1 MYTPRSC
8 RSGHGPFDWRN
19 EATII
24 ALPPETASD
33 ARKLSEAA
41 LPIAMMKQAP
51 APTACTAVRQLLLE
65 NTTEEPCAPESTRFA
80 VRFGQSRL
88 LAPAAQ
94 AFGRV
99 LEAGQKAFDVAE
111 QREIAGRRRGLHHR
125 RLEPI
130 VGIGNV

>member
-1 MYTPRSC
+1 MLSCPSSAVRVEIPRIRLSRDVHPRSC

-51 APTACTAVRQLLLE
+51 APTACTAVS
-65 NTTEEPCAPESTRFA
+65 A
-80 VRFGQSRL
+80 
-88 LAPAAQ
+88 
-94 AFGRV
+94 
-99 LEAGQKAFDVAE
+99 
-111 QREIAGRRRGLHHR
+111 
-125 RLEPI
+125 
-130 VGIGNV
+130 